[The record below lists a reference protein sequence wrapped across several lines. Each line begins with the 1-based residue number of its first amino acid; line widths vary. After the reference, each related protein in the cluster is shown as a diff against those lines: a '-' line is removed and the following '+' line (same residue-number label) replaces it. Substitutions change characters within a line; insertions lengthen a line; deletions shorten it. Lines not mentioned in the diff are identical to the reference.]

1 LSDLSLTNWQF
12 ASAWL
17 LLLLLLHQLL
27 LPLRR
32 YAMAKW
38 IRARPYVTVEEV
50 AARIQ
55 QYQAAQ
61 QGQQDTQPQQLAAL
75 GQLLAVAVAR

>member
-1 LSDLSLTNWQF
+1 
-12 ASAWL
+12 
-17 LLLLLLHQLL
+17 
-27 LPLRR
+27 
-32 YAMAKW
+32 MAKW

-55 QYQAAQ
+55 QYQQQQAQ
-61 QGQQDTQPQQLAAL
+61 QAVEGTAAATAQNAEAFSRL